1 MSDVLFAP
9 MSFRKYDA
17 DQTLPA
23 RFIRLLE
30 KSGLRETVR
39 GKSVAIKM
47 HVGDKLTYSTI
58 PPVFVRI
65 LVDFIKQNGG
75 DCFVCDHAIAERRPW
90 QRGYNE
96 SILGCP
102 VLDTCGHLNKYY
114 YTKEVDY
121 RSFKHVD
128 IAGYIHDADVL
139 IDFSHVK
146 GHGACGF
153 GGACK
158 NIAMG
163 CVTQRT
169 RQELHG
175 IQGGIEWNA
184 DLCVHCDA
192 CVGSCNHNANTFNK
206 NGEYRVN
213 YHNCTLCTH
222 CVKVCPTGAISM
234 TDDRFDDFQ
243 YGMALATKTVL
254 DTFKPENVYFI
265 NLLAAI
271 TILCDCWGL
280 TTPSVVPDIGIM
292 ASNDIVAV
300 EKASLDAIKIEDF
313 IQAGVPVD
321 MKLGESGHLFER
333 IHGKDPFIQIREL
346 EGFGLGSMEYSI
358 KTVE

>member
-23 RFIRLLE
+23 RFIRLLD

-65 LVDFIKQNGG
+65 LVDFIKQSGG

-184 DLCVHCDA
+184 GFVRPLRRMR
-192 CVGSCNHNANTFNK
+192 G
-206 NGEYRVN
+206 
-213 YHNCTLCTH
+213 
-222 CVKVCPTGAISM
+222 
-234 TDDRFDDFQ
+234 
-243 YGMALATKTVL
+243 
-254 DTFKPENVYFI
+254 
-265 NLLAAI
+265 
-271 TILCDCWGL
+271 ILQ
-280 TTPSVVPDIGIM
+280 P
-292 ASNDIVAV
+292 
-300 EKASLDAIKIEDF
+300 
-313 IQAGVPVD
+313 
-321 MKLGESGHLFER
+321 
-333 IHGKDPFIQIREL
+333 
-346 EGFGLGSMEYSI
+346 
-358 KTVE
+358 